1 MNGAAGQKSKYFN
14 FIFMINKI
22 IAFSIKNK
30 FIVGLFIL
38 AWIGW
43 GLYAMLHLP
52 LNTVPDLTNNQVKV
66 TTYAPDLATEEI
78 ERLIT
83 YPVELEMGNLPGL
96 IEIRSRSKFGLS
108 DITLVF
114 EDEMGM
120 YKPRQLVSE
129 KLKDISGKLP
139 AGVGEPSMGPLTSG
153 LGEIYQYV
161 ISAEEGYEDQYSAT
175 DLREIQDW
183 IVKKELINI
192 PGVVGVNTMGGY
204 LKQYEVFVNPDRL
217 RSYGVTIVDIFE
229 ALKKNNA
236 NTGGS
241 YIEKNRRAYFIRG
254 EGLTTSLEDIRSTVI
269 QVNGDTPL
277 RIGDLADVQFGHAPR
292 FGAFTY
298 NGKGEAV
305 GGKIMML
312 RGENPAE
319 VIANVKERLP
329 RVKEA
334 LPEGVQIE
342 PFLDRSTLIEKT
354 TATVVENLVL
364 GALIVIFVL
373 VFLMGN
379 LRSGLITASVIPLS
393 LLFALGVM
401 YSFNL
406 SANLI
411 SLGAVDF
418 GIIIDGAV
426 IIVEFVVFQISKR
439 MQHLQQL
446 NGIELKQK
454 VNEITG
460 WASGRMMRTAIFG
473 QLIILIVFVPIL
485 TLTGQEGKMFRPMAI
500 TFGTALIGAMVLCLT
515 YVPMMAAWVLRPE
528 KSNKPGLA
536 DKIIGSI
543 RRGYQKLLGMALRFR
558 YAVTAGIVALFV
570 VAVLLFSSLGA
581 VFIPQLDEGDFAI
594 HPLLQPGTSLSE
606 TVGINTKLEKVLME
620 NFPDEVE
627 QVATKI
633 GTGEI
638 PTDPMS
644 LEMAKMIINLSPK
657 DQWVRA
663 ETKDELEALMKREMS
678 SQVPGVSFF
687 FAQPV
692 EMLFNHLLTGSSADV
707 LLNIYGED
715 LDTLFHYG
723 NVARA
728 IIEDIPGAGDLNVQ
742 KVIGLPQMVVRYD
755 RDQLAR
761 YGLDIETVN
770 RTIQSAYSGAKAG
783 IVYEG
788 ERQFSQVV
796 RLADDY
802 RNNPD
807 AIGDLYL
814 KRPNGEQVR
823 LSEVADIRMQ
833 AGPAAI
839 SREGVKR
846 KLEVDINIDGRDTE
860 SFVEEVQQELDRRL
874 NLPKGYNV
882 SYAGDFKSLQS
893 AKQRLSWVV
902 PLVLAFIFVLLYFT
916 FGSSRQALLVFSA
929 VPLAAIGGVF
939 SLWLR
944 GMPFSI
950 SAGVGFIALFGIAV
964 LNGVVLMSFFNELK
978 EEGMRNPFR
987 RVYHGTDM
995 RLRPVILT
1003 ALTDALGFLPMAI
1016 STSSGAEVQRPL
1028 ATVVVGGLI
1037 TATLLTLFLL
1047 PVIYTFKGQKIRVPS
1062 LSVISGNK
1070 NSTNRGRMKRTF
1082 SFLLIALLS
1091 LPVLGQ
1097 QNTALSLNQA
1107 IQMAL
1112 ENHPVVRSGQ
1122 LTIEQSRAEKS
1133 AAFDLPDTR
1142 LAFENEN
1149 EGSGRKTWS
1158 VEQEFSNPLEYAA
1171 RAKLADRRTDRT
1183 RTALLQSQAALT
1195 REVKM
1200 AYNEVLFARQKLS
1213 LMQQLRE
1220 QFSDL
1225 SKAGELKYQT
1235 GDISYLERV
1244 SASSKFKEIVQQM
1257 EKARIAYQNSLNRLQ
1272 EVVFSE
1278 EPVMVRDSVLTEFD
1292 FALESID
1299 TISFRQHPGL
1309 NVSQGDV
1316 EVAKAQSKML
1326 RSGSWPNPFVRF
1338 SKTDVNGGD
1347 GFNAFEVGVK
1357 FPIDIWGESGKN
1369 KSARLEAEIVNEQ
1382 HRAYERSVE
1391 TGFLNQCNDLK
1402 NLRKQLQFFRE
1413 SRLKEA
1419 GLIDKNA
1426 RLQYEAGNIDYLQ
1439 YVQYFDQATNIR
1451 LEYFAVLRDY
1461 NNTVARLEYM
1471 IGE

>member
-1 MNGAAGQKSKYFN
+1 M
-14 FIFMINKI
+14 
-22 IAFSIKNK
+22 
-30 FIVGLFIL
+30 
-38 AWIGW
+38 
-43 GLYAMLHLP
+43 
-52 LNTVPDLTNNQVKV
+52 
-66 TTYAPDLATEEI
+66 
-78 ERLIT
+78 
-83 YPVELEMGNLPGL
+83 
-96 IEIRSRSKFGLS
+96 
-108 DITLVF
+108 
-114 EDEMGM
+114 
-120 YKPRQLVSE
+120 
-129 KLKDISGKLP
+129 
-139 AGVGEPSMGPLTSG
+139 
-153 LGEIYQYV
+153 
-161 ISAEEGYEDQYSAT
+161 
-175 DLREIQDW
+175 
-183 IVKKELINI
+183 
-192 PGVVGVNTMGGY
+192 
-204 LKQYEVFVNPDRL
+204 
-217 RSYGVTIVDIFE
+217 
-229 ALKKNNA
+229 
-236 NTGGS
+236 
-241 YIEKNRRAYFIRG
+241 
-254 EGLTTSLEDIRSTVI
+254 
-269 QVNGDTPL
+269 
-277 RIGDLADVQFGHAPR
+277 
-292 FGAFTY
+292 
-298 NGKGEAV
+298 
-305 GGKIMML
+305 
-312 RGENPAE
+312 
-319 VIANVKERLP
+319 
-329 RVKEA
+329 
-334 LPEGVQIE
+334 
-342 PFLDRSTLIEKT
+342 
-354 TATVVENLVL
+354 
-364 GALIVIFVL
+364 
-373 VFLMGN
+373 
-379 LRSGLITASVIPLS
+379 
-393 LLFALGVM
+393 
-401 YSFNL
+401 
-406 SANLI
+406 
-411 SLGAVDF
+411 
-418 GIIIDGAV
+418 
-426 IIVEFVVFQISKR
+426 
-439 MQHLQQL
+439 
-446 NGIELKQK
+446 
-454 VNEITG
+454 
-460 WASGRMMRTAIFG
+460 
-473 QLIILIVFVPIL
+473 
-485 TLTGQEGKMFRPMAI
+485 
-500 TFGTALIGAMVLCLT
+500 
-515 YVPMMAAWVLRPE
+515 
-528 KSNKPGLA
+528 
-536 DKIIGSI
+536 
-543 RRGYQKLLGMALRFR
+543 
-558 YAVTAGIVALFV
+558 
-570 VAVLLFSSLGA
+570 
-581 VFIPQLDEGDFAI
+581 
-594 HPLLQPGTSLSE
+594 
-606 TVGINTKLEKVLME
+606 
-620 NFPDEVE
+620 
-627 QVATKI
+627 
-633 GTGEI
+633 
-638 PTDPMS
+638 
-644 LEMAKMIINLSPK
+644 
-657 DQWVRA
+657 
-663 ETKDELEALMKREMS
+663 
-678 SQVPGVSFF
+678 
-687 FAQPV
+687 
-692 EMLFNHLLTGSSADV
+692 
-707 LLNIYGED
+707 
-715 LDTLFHYG
+715 
-723 NVARA
+723 
-728 IIEDIPGAGDLNVQ
+728 
-742 KVIGLPQMVVRYD
+742 
-755 RDQLAR
+755 
-761 YGLDIETVN
+761 
-770 RTIQSAYSGAKAG
+770 
-783 IVYEG
+783 
-788 ERQFSQVV
+788 
-796 RLADDY
+796 
-802 RNNPD
+802 
-807 AIGDLYL
+807 
-814 KRPNGEQVR
+814 
-823 LSEVADIRMQ
+823 
-833 AGPAAI
+833 
-839 SREGVKR
+839 
-846 KLEVDINIDGRDTE
+846 
-860 SFVEEVQQELDRRL
+860 
-874 NLPKGYNV
+874 
-882 SYAGDFKSLQS
+882 
-893 AKQRLSWVV
+893 
-902 PLVLAFIFVLLYFT
+902 
-916 FGSSRQALLVFSA
+916 
-929 VPLAAIGGVF
+929 
-939 SLWLR
+939 
-944 GMPFSI
+944 
-950 SAGVGFIALFGIAV
+950 GFIALFGIAV

>member
-1 MNGAAGQKSKYFN
+1 
-14 FIFMINKI
+14 MINKI

-30 FIVGLFIL
+30 FIVGLFIF

-43 GLYAMLHLP
+43 GVYALLHLP

-96 IEIRSRSKFGLS
+96 IEIRSKSKFGLS

-114 EDEMGM
+114 EENMGM

-129 KLKDISGKLP
+129 KIKSVSGKLP

-161 ISAEEGYEDQYSAT
+161 ISAKEGYEDRYSAT

-204 LKQYEVFVNPDRL
+204 LKQYEVAVNPDRL
-217 RSYGVTIVDIFE
+217 RSYDLTITDIFE

-254 EGLTTSLEDIRSTVI
+254 EGLTTSLDDIRSTVI
-269 QVNGDTPL
+269 KEQNGVPL
-277 RIGDLADVQFGHAPR
+277 RIGDVAKVQFGHAPR

-305 GGKIMML
+305 GGKVMML

-329 RVKEA
+329 RVEEA

-342 PFLDRSTLIEKT
+342 PFLDRSSLIKDT

-379 LRSGLITASVIPLS
+379 FRSGLITASVIPLS
-393 LLFALGVM
+393 LLFALGIM
-401 YSFNL
+401 YTFDL

-426 IIVEFVVFQISKR
+426 IIVEFVVYQISLRVSHFK
-439 MQHLQQL
+439 QL
-446 NGIELKQK
+446 SGRQAKQR
-454 VNEITG
+454 VEEITIR
-460 WASGRMMRTAIFG
+460 ASGRMMRTAIFG
-473 QLIILIVFVPIL
+473 QLIILIVFIPIL

-500 TFGTALIGAMVLCLT
+500 TFGTALVGAIILCLT
-515 YVPMMAAWVLRPE
+515 YVPMMASWILRPE
-528 KSNKPGLA
+528 TTDKPRLA
-536 DKIIGSI
+536 DRVIGQIRKSYRKI
-543 RRGYQKLLGMALRFR
+543 LGVALHYR
-558 YAVTAGIVALFV
+558 YAVSGGVIVLFIIALVIFTR
-570 VAVLLFSSLGA
+570 LGA

-594 HPLLQPGTSLSE
+594 HPLLQPGTSLTE
-606 TVGINTKLEKVLME
+606 TVDINTKLEKVLME
-620 NFPDEVE
+620 KFPDEVE

-657 DQWVRA
+657 DEWVRA
-663 ETKDELEALMKREMS
+663 ETRDELEELMKDEMS
-678 SQVPGVSFF
+678 AAVPGVSFF

-707 LLNIYGED
+707 LLNIYGEN

-723 NVARA
+723 NRARE

-742 KVIGLPQMVVRYD
+742 KVIGLPQLVVRYD
-755 RDQLAR
+755 RDKLAQ

-770 RTIQSAYSGAKAG
+770 RTIQAAYSGAKAG
-783 IVYEG
+783 IIYEG

-796 RLADDY
+796 RLDEQF
-802 RNNPD
+802 RNDPE
-807 AIGDLYL
+807 AVGDLYL
-814 KRPNGEQVR
+814 KRPDGKQVK

-833 AGPAAI
+833 TGPAAI

-846 KLEVDINIDGRDTE
+846 KLEVDINIGNRDTE
-860 SFVEEVQQELDRRL
+860 SFVEEVKQKLDSEL
-874 NLPKGYNV
+874 NLPRGYSI
-882 SYAGDFKSLQS
+882 SYEGDFKSLQS
-893 AKQRLSWVV
+893 AKQRLAWVV
-902 PLVLAFIFVLLYFT
+902 PLVLAFIFILLYFT

-939 SLWLR
+939 SLWIR

-964 LNGVVLMSFFNELK
+964 LNGVVLMSFFNELRA
-978 EEGMRNPFR
+978 EGVNNVFR

-1003 ALTDALGFLPMAI
+1003 ALTDALGFLPMAV

-1037 TATLLTLFLL
+1037 TATFLTLFLL
-1047 PVIYTFKGQKIRVPS
+1047 PIIYTFKAKTIRIPLLSQVLARNNSSEKHGMRSFFFFLVAGMLIVPS
-1062 LSVISGNK
+1062 SLQGQHPE
-1070 NSTNRGRMKRTF
+1070 
-1082 SFLLIALLS
+1082 LLS
-1091 LPVLGQ
+1091 LKE
-1097 QNTALSLNQA
+1097 A

-1112 ENHPVVRSGQ
+1112 DNHPEIKTGILGV
-1122 LTIEQSRAEKS
+1122 EQQQKEKV
-1133 AAFDLPDTR
+1133 AAFNLPDTKVVY
-1142 LAFENEN
+1142 ENEN
-1149 EGSGRKTWS
+1149 EGSGRQKWS
-1158 VEQEFSNPLEYAA
+1158 VEQEFSNPAGYVARGKLANRNIELYRLRLN
-1171 RAKLADRRTDRT
+1171 RAK
-1183 RTALLQSQAALT
+1183 ALVI
-1195 REVKM
+1195 RDVKE
-1200 AYNEVLFARQKLS
+1200 AWNDVLFAKEKLA
-1213 LMQQLRE
+1213 LMQQLE
-1220 QFSDL
+1220 SYFSEL
-1225 SKAGELKYQT
+1225 YEAGELKYET
-1235 GDISYLERV
+1235 GDISYLEKV
-1244 SASSKFKEIVQQM
+1244 SAQSKYKSILQDKERAEM
-1257 EKARIAYQNSLNRLQ
+1257 ELQNSLNRLQ
-1272 EVVFSE
+1272 ETLFSDT
-1278 EPVMVRDSVLTEFD
+1278 PVKVEDSTLTVYPFPLDTVGQRLPDANPDLMVSEGRLS
-1292 FALESID
+1292 ASKAESKVI
-1299 TISFRQHPGL
+1299 
-1309 NVSQGDV
+1309 
-1316 EVAKAQSKML
+1316 
-1326 RSGSWPNPFVRF
+1326 RSLSWPDPFVRL
-1338 SKTDVNGGD
+1338 SKTDVNGGS
-1347 GFNAFEVGVK
+1347 GFSAFEVGLK
-1357 FPIDIWGESGKN
+1357 IPINFRGEHAKN
-1369 KSARLEAEIVNEQ
+1369 RSARIDAEIAGEQ
-1382 HRAYERSVE
+1382 HRIIQKSLE
-1391 TGFLNQCNDLK
+1391 TEFQNLWNKVNNYHQQLK
-1402 NLRKQLQFFRE
+1402 FFRE

-1419 GLIDKNA
+1419 GLISKNA
-1426 RLQYEAGNIDYLQ
+1426 TLQYREGNIDYLQ
-1439 YVQYFDQATNIR
+1439 YIQYFDQATTIR
-1451 LEYFAVLRDY
+1451 LDYLILVKAYNDAVIELNYLTGRGLD
-1461 NNTVARLEYM
+1461 VRES
-1471 IGE
+1471 ER